1 MTAGELRHEGGSGAA
16 SSPSGHKPS
25 LGPALMRAA
34 WLAIL
39 LGLGFEVVLLAIS
52 VYGGSGTGTFVADL
66 VKSVSWS
73 VFVCAG
79 LAIGTAIANARVPLM
94 GVLGLLAAPL
104 AFEISRVLHKGTVEA
119 LALSGGA
126 DAPGTATF
134 LLAAVKGVEYGC
146 LGLLVGWVG
155 GRAWGGA
162 AAHVAAGLAVGT
174 VFGGLILGL
183 TFLPNPGAFSAA
195 DLLSRGINELLFP
208 VGCSLVLFSA
218 RSLGERS
225 TIAHEQDRG

>member
-1 MTAGELRHEGGSGAA
+1 
-16 SSPSGHKPS
+16 
-25 LGPALMRAA
+25 MRAA

-39 LGLGFEVVLLAIS
+39 LGLGFEVALLAIS

-73 VFVCAG
+73 VFVCVG

-94 GVLGLLAAPL
+94 GLLGLLAAPL
-104 AFEISRVLHKGTVEA
+104 AFEVSRVLHKGTVEA
-119 LALSGGA
+119 LALSGGT
-126 DAPGTATF
+126 DTPGTATF
-134 LLAAVKGVEYGC
+134 LLAVVKGVEYGC

-162 AAHVAAGLAVGT
+162 AAHVAAGLAVGA

-183 TFLPNPGAFSAA
+183 TFVPGPGTFSAA
-195 DLLSRGINELLFP
+195 DLLARGVNELLFP
-208 VGCSLVLFSA
+208 VGCALVLFSA
-218 RSLGERS
+218 KSLGERS
-225 TIAHEQDRG
+225 TTAREQDRA

>member
-1 MTAGELRHEGGSGAA
+1 MTTGELRHEGGSGAA
-16 SSPSGHKPS
+16 SSPSGHAPG
-25 LGPALMRAA
+25 LGPTLMRAA

-73 VFVCAG
+73 VFVCVG
-79 LAIGTAIANARVPLM
+79 LAVGTAIANARVPLM
-94 GVLGLLAAPL
+94 GLLGLLTAPL
-104 AFEISRVLHKGTVEA
+104 AFEVSRVLHKGTVEA

-126 DAPGTATF
+126 DTPGMATF
-134 LLAAVKGVEYGC
+134 LLAVVKGVEYGC

-162 AAHVAAGLAVGT
+162 VAHVAAGLAVGT

-183 TFLPNPGAFSAA
+183 TFFPNPGAFSAA

-218 RSLGERS
+218 KSLGKRS
-225 TIAHEQDRG
+225 TAPN

>member
-1 MTAGELRHEGGSGAA
+1 MTTGGLRHEVGAREA
-16 SSPSGHKPS
+16 SPAPGHAPG

-73 VFVCAG
+73 VFVCVG
-79 LAIGTAIANARVPLM
+79 LAVGTAIANARVPLM

-104 AFEISRVLHKGTVEA
+104 AFEVSRALHKGTVEA

-126 DAPGTATF
+126 DVPGTATF
-134 LLAAVKGVEYGC
+134 LLAVVKGVEYGC
-146 LGLLVGWVG
+146 LGLLLGWVG

-183 TFLPNPGAFSAA
+183 TFVPDPGAISAA

-225 TIAHEQDRG
+225 KAAHG

>member
-1 MTAGELRHEGGSGAA
+1 VNFSAFLAVSPLLVVSLGGVLLMVAEAYSRRREEADARHEGP
-16 SSPSGHKPS
+16 SSELA
-25 LGPALMRAA
+25 LG
-34 WLAIL
+34 
-39 LGLGFEVVLLAIS
+39 
-52 VYGGSGTGTFVADL
+52 TT
-66 VKSVSWS
+66 
-73 VFVCAG
+73 
-79 LAIGTAIANARVPLM
+79 IANARVPLM
-94 GVLGLLAAPL
+94 GLLGLLTAPL
-104 AFEISRVLHKGTVEA
+104 AFEVSRVLHKGTVEA

-126 DAPGTATF
+126 GTLGTATF
-134 LLAAVKGVEYGC
+134 LLAVVKGVEYGC

-183 TFLPNPGAFSAA
+183 TFLPNPDAFSAA

-218 RSLGERS
+218 RSLAERS
-225 TIAHEQDRG
+225 TTALEQYGV